1 MTVASINDF
10 PAESY
15 NGVNQQPEK
24 NAANWFKETFVDNGD
39 GAFIS
44 LSEMAAGISVSDY
57 STLWVNVDRMG
68 LSDLAAAGITD
79 AIIEKIADFVKAG
92 GNLYLT
98 KQANMIAY
106 KMGRMGYAPG
116 WSNGGYSDGGDTWT
130 INAQLGLWPGI
141 GHAPYDRRNHPVF
154 DYVDVATDI
163 NSYIYEEVEYNYETM
178 PLVGAVARSDNNNM
192 WIDMFRRDPNTGGK
206 MEETEGYTHYKNDN
220 YLRLEDFEA
229 DWNCVALA
237 VWGQVTDFCAAGII
251 EFKPQG
257 EFKGGILTN
266 GFAAY
271 QWGTSN
277 DNLDNV
283 KQLTESSLVF
293 LEDYTPTAVEESKAD
308 TPKAKVQGIFD
319 LIGKPVSESQMVPGN
334 VYIVNGEK
342 VLYSK

>member
-24 NAANWFKETFVDNGD
+24 NAAIWFNENYVENET

-44 LSEMAAGISVSDY
+44 LADMAAGISVEEY
-57 STLWVNVDRMG
+57 STLWVNVDRVG

-79 AIIEKIADFVKAG
+79 AIIAKIADYVKAG

-116 WSNGGYSDGGDTWT
+116 WGNGGYVDGGDVWT

-141 GHAPYDRRNHPVF
+141 GHDPYDRRQHPVF

-163 NSYIYEEVEYNYETM
+163 NAYTYDEQVYYFETM
-178 PLVGAVARSDNNNM
+178 PMVGAVARTDNNNM
-192 WIDMFRRDPNTGGK
+192 WVDMFRKDPDTGGQ
-206 MEETEGYTHYKNDN
+206 MPETEGYTHYQNDN

-229 DWNCVALA
+229 DWNCTVLA
-237 VWGQVTDFCAAGII
+237 VWGHVVDFCGSGII

-277 DNLDNV
+277 DYLDNV
-283 KQLTESSLVF
+283 KQLTESSLAF
-293 LEDYTPTAVEESKAD
+293 LEDYTPTAVDESKAD
-308 TPKAKVQGIFD
+308 APKAKIQGIFD

-342 VLYSK
+342 IRYTK